1 MAGIL
6 CSGDVYFDR
15 QDDNGNS
22 TGLVHIGNASQ
33 FQITE
38 ASSIKERKS
47 KMRANYGMT
56 LDSVAIKDPAKIAI
70 TLDEMVKAN
79 LALVC
84 LGKDAVANQ
93 ATAANQTKNF
103 DMTAVDAGIYHE
115 IGAERITVASVKIGA
130 DTVPAAAYILDADA
144 GLIMFTDAAPTTG
157 TLVVT
162 YSVPEMAGYVI
173 SGGAS
178 PVIKGRLLLKGKNLA
193 DMSAVKVDVAEAV
206 LTPKSGLDFLA
217 SDFASAQFE
226 GTLNTPAGA
235 SAPYTVT
242 VLAAAA

>member
-6 CSGDVYFDR
+6 FSGDVFFDR
-15 QDDNGNS
+15 LDDDGGS

-38 ASSIKERKS
+38 TSNIKERTS
-47 KMRANYGMT
+47 KMRASYGQV
-56 LDSVAIKDPAKIAI
+56 LDSVAIKSPAKIAI
-70 TLDEMVKAN
+70 TLDDMNRAN
-79 LALVC
+79 LALVL

-93 ATAANQTKNF
+93 AAAPSQTKSF
-103 DMTAVDAGIYHE
+103 DMTTVDAGIYHE
-115 IGAERITVASVKIGA
+115 IGATRITVPSVKIGTDA
-130 DTVPAAAYILDADA
+130 VAANAYVLDADA
-144 GLIMFTDAAPTTG
+144 GLIMSTEDAPTEG

-162 YSVPEMAGYVI
+162 YSVPAMAGYVI

-178 PVIKGRLLLKGKNLA
+178 PTVKGRLLLKGKNLA
-193 DMSAVKVDVAEAV
+193 DMSAGTVDVAEAV

-217 SDFASAQFE
+217 SDFASAQLE
-226 GTLNTPAGA
+226 GTLNTPSGA
-235 SAPYTVT
+235 AAPYTVT